1 MKSLLTDIRGWIIC
15 FPQESELFSP
25 RLLVAIRSAG
35 CYQPA
40 YCRLSSPSAD
50 SYFSHKPCGKGEMI
64 HSQPQPLFFPCCS
77 VSVHVQAFQFHEA
90 ALHESW
96 NVIASSW
103 VKWTISV
110 PTMFL
115 KNKITAFTLLHAF
128 SASESLCWCKG
139 IKYSQTP
146 ARPIL
151 YNSISVEK
159 ITFIIFVR
167 GRNKT

>member
-1 MKSLLTDIRGWIIC
+1 MWGVGWSAFPRSLNSSVLDSLLPLGQQAGASLLTADYLHPVQTAI
-15 FPQESELFSP
+15 FPSNHVEKEKWSIASH
-25 RLLVAIRSAG
+25 RL
-35 CYQPA
+35 C
-40 YCRLSSPSAD
+40 
-50 SYFSHKPCGKGEMI
+50 
-64 HSQPQPLFFPCCS
+64 FFPCCS
-77 VSVHVQAFQFHEA
+77 VSVHAQAFQFHEA

-115 KNKITAFTLLHAF
+115 KNKITAFILLHVF

-139 IKYSQTP
+139 IKYSKTP

>member
-64 HSQPQPLFFPCCS
+64 HSQPQPLFFSCCS
-77 VSVHVQAFQFHEA
+77 VSVHAQAFQFHEA

-115 KNKITAFTLLHAF
+115 KNKITAFTRLHAF
-128 SASESLCWCKG
+128 TENESLCWCKG